1 MAGKMPA
8 LRRRGRPDEGIPIP
22 FKSKTGLMGTPA
34 FGPTRFRLFRIG
46 FEAAVLGEDGLLL
59 F

>member
-8 LRRRGRPDEGIPIP
+8 LRRRGRPDEGI
-22 FKSKTGLMGTPA
+22 FKSKTSVMMDPA
-34 FGPTRFRLFRIG
+34 DGPTRVRLFRIG
-46 FEAAVLGEDGLLL
+46 FQAAVLGEDGLLL